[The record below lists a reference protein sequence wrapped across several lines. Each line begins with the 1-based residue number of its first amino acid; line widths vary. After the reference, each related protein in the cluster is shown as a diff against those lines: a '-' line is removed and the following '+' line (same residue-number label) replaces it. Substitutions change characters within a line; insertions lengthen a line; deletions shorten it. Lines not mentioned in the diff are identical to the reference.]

1 MRGAR
6 VEAMEDRLHAALE
19 RVDAEL
25 ERRHGD
31 RYDLHPARRSHGTA
45 AKRQYDGLFELT
57 AGFSAGFGSDPGPG
71 SAITLRVVTLEHVPP
86 EARAAFEAE
95 AVALLERQLEAVF
108 PEREL
113 EIVRDVHGL
122 KIIGDLKL
130 T

>member
-1 MRGAR
+1 MRGVR
-6 VEAMEDRLHAALE
+6 VEAMEERLHAALE

-31 RYDLHPARRSHGTA
+31 RYDLHPARQPHGTA
-45 AKRQYDGLFELT
+45 ARRQYDGLFEVT
-57 AGFSAGFGSDPGPG
+57 AGFSAGYGSTHGPG
-71 SAITLRVVTLEHVPP
+71 YAVNLRIVTLEHVPP

-95 AVALLERQLEAVF
+95 AVGLLEAELKAAF
-108 PEREL
+108 PAREL

-122 KIIGDLKL
+122 KIVGDLKL

>member
-6 VEAMEDRLHAALE
+6 VEAMEARLHAALE

-31 RYDLHPARRSHGTA
+31 RYGLHPARQPHGTA
-45 AKRQYDGLFELT
+45 ARRQYDGLFEVT
-57 AGFSAGFGSDPGPG
+57 AGFSAGYGSMHGPG
-71 SAITLRVVTLEHVPP
+71 YAVNLRVVTLEHVPP
-86 EARAAFEAE
+86 EAREAFEAE
-95 AVALLERQLEAVF
+95 AVGLLEAELKAAF
-108 PEREL
+108 PAREL

-122 KIIGDLKL
+122 KIVGDLKL

>member
-6 VEAMEDRLHAALE
+6 VEAMEERLHAALE

-31 RYDLHPARRSHGTA
+31 RYGLHPARQPHGTA
-45 AKRQYDGLFELT
+45 ARRQYDGLFEVT
-57 AGFSAGFGSDPGPG
+57 AGFSAGYGSTHGPG
-71 SAITLRVVTLEHVPP
+71 YAVNLRVVTLEHVPP
-86 EARAAFEAE
+86 EVREAFETEAVGLLEAELKAAFPA
-95 AVALLERQLEAVF
+95 
-108 PEREL
+108 REL

-122 KIIGDLKL
+122 KIVGDLKL

>member
-6 VEAMEDRLHAALE
+6 VEAMEARLHAVLE

-31 RYDLHPARRSHGTA
+31 RYDLHPARQPHGTA
-45 AKRQYDGLFELT
+45 ARRQYDGLFEVT
-57 AGFSAGFGSDPGPG
+57 AGFSAGYGSTHGPG
-71 SAITLRVVTLEHVPP
+71 YAVDLRVVTLEHVPP
-86 EARAAFEAE
+86 EVREAFETEAVGLLEAELKAAFPA
-95 AVALLERQLEAVF
+95 
-108 PEREL
+108 REL

-122 KIIGDLKL
+122 KIVGDLKL